1 MCIVNVVV
9 IGGGRDEV
17 YVVLFIWVW
26 VLDGGRS
33 VSVV

>member
-17 YVVLFIWVW
+17 CIVLCIWVW